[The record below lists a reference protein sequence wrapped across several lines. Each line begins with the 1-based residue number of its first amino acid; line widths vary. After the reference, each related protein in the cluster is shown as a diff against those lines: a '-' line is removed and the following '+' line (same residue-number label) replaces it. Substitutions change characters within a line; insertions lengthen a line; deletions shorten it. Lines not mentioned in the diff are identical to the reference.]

1 MNGMQDEIFG
11 VPIELIIFIPIDI
24 VLIILSLIWW
34 KFNLRKNYKLFLWV
48 IVINLVFVIIVF
60 LNKELEK
67 YIDKR
72 IEQYNNFLKTI
83 YCKYLMKIGISFI
96 IGTFLTF
103 WVVQILALVHQ
114 RVSKMLKKY
123 VFRLIL
129 FIFLIYFFVLNFIIF
144 GNKLIKKNECLDI
157 V

>member
-1 MNGMQDEIFG
+1 MNEIPDEIYG

-24 VLIILSLIWW
+24 VLIIISLIWW
-34 KFNLRKNYKLFLWV
+34 RLNLRKNYKLFLWV
-48 IVINLVFVIIVF
+48 LIINLVFVILVF

-67 YIDKR
+67 YINKR
-72 IEQYNNFLKTI
+72 LEQFNNFLKTL
-83 YCKYLMKIGISFI
+83 YCKYLMKIGAIFI
-96 IGTFLTF
+96 VGTFLTF

-114 RVSKMLKKY
+114 RVNKVLKKY

-129 FIFLIYFFVLNFIIF
+129 FIFFIYFFILNFILF

-157 V
+157 I

>member
-1 MNGMQDEIFG
+1 MNEIPDEIYG

-24 VLIILSLIWW
+24 VLVIISLIWW
-34 KFNLRKNYKLFLWV
+34 RLNLRKNYKLFLWAL
-48 IVINLVFVIIVF
+48 IINLVFVILVF

-67 YIDKR
+67 YINKR
-72 IEQYNNFLKTI
+72 LEQFNNFLKKL
-83 YCKYLMKIGISFI
+83 YCKYLMKIGAFFI

-114 RVSKMLKKY
+114 RVNKVLKKY

-129 FIFLIYFFVLNFIIF
+129 FIFFIYFFILNFILF

-157 V
+157 I